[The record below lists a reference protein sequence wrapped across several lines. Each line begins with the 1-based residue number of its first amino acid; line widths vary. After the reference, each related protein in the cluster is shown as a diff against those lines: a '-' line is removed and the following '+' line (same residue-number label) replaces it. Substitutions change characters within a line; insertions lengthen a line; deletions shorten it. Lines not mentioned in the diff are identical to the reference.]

1 MSTLDP
7 LELQRRNDQLQ
18 AEIDRLRRMAMIGE
32 LASTTT
38 HEFNNILMTILN
50 YAQMG
55 QRNQDTAARDK
66 AFDRI
71 MNAAERATKVSS
83 SVLAMSRTRG
93 DDKAPVDLKT
103 LIEDTLV
110 LLEREF
116 RKFRVQLELELN
128 DVPKVD
134 ATANEIQRVVVNLLV
149 NARQATEEGGW
160 VRVGLVADGQEVKLT
175 IRDTGTGIQPD
186 VLPRIF
192 DPFFSTKS
200 GPDESGKGGTGIGL
214 SACKDV
220 IDAHS
225 GRIRVE
231 STVGKGTAFII
242 RLPISAAAGQGQAI
256 AKAG

>member
-32 LASTTT
+32 LTSTTT

-83 SVLAMSRTRG
+83 SVLAMSRSRG
-93 DDKAPVDLKT
+93 DDKAPVDLKS

-116 RKFRVQLELELN
+116 RKFRVQLELELSE
-128 DVPKVD
+128 VPKVD
-134 ATANEIQRVVVNLLV
+134 AIANEIQRVLVNLLV

-160 VRVGLVADGQEVKLT
+160 VRVGLVAEGQDVKLT
-175 IRDTGTGIQPD
+175 IRDTGTGIEPE

-242 RLPISAAAGQGQAI
+242 RLPISQAAEPGQTI